1 MTSNKFVILFF
12 DYYSEATKGSLD
24 ECDVEDVRQ
33 ECVEYNEKLEEL
45 QRLLEDQK
53 PAMAALQTMANE
65 VKQVKLANPSS
76 SKVSSTDSPQLQEA
90 MAEAKSITEEKGIQS
105 AEARIAWETVEEIAA
120 SGNDNAMG
128 ARLTDEC
135 LVDAAIEACTALEE
149 LNRVL
154 DEQQKSD

>member
-76 SKVSSTDSPQLQEA
+76 KVSTDSPQLQEA

-120 SGNDNAMG
+120 SGNDNAI
-128 ARLTDEC
+128 LFTEHY
-135 LVDAAIEACTALEE
+135 
-149 LNRVL
+149 
-154 DEQQKSD
+154 

>member
-1 MTSNKFVILFF
+1 MISNKFVILFF

-76 SKVSSTDSPQLQEA
+76 KVSTDSPQLQEA

-135 LVDAAIEACTALEE
+135 LVDAAIEACAALDE

>member
-90 MAEAKSITEEKGIQS
+90 MAEKE
-105 AEARIAWETVEEIAA
+105 RIYG
-120 SGNDNAMG
+120 SKHNAN
-128 ARLTDEC
+128 AQQDE
-135 LVDAAIEACTALEE
+135 EE
-149 LNRVL
+149 L
-154 DEQQKSD
+154 DEDERQKELKNLQDVNDKYLR